1 MKYSHFL
8 LFSLITLFST
18 AQNDLDFDMDVT
30 VGKVGGY
37 ADVTYT
43 ITNITSNTINSLTI
57 NHTDAINPV
66 WTLNPSTLAPGATV
80 TATGKIA
87 ISGDRFN
94 GSIPFLGS
102 TQASVSGILNG
113 NTITELSDGID
124 FQGNRVDDSSSDY
137 QISTPQRI
145 GVIYI
150 DDDGDGAYTQGT
162 DTTIS
167 NGIINLSDQNGN
179 MFSVVTN
186 ETGWWF
192 AEIPSNMNNT
202 AGDFFGTV
210 DQSSFPIAF
219 TNYFLIDGASPFPLA
234 FPLALPFEYAHGY
247 SDQPAS
253 IEDAKEIAAYPIP
266 MTGNT
271 LYLNNFETGK
281 AQLYSLDGKEIWK
294 GIVENRTIKFDGIN
308 SGFYILRITSDQ
320 EITTIKLYKK

>member
-1 MKYSHFL
+1 MKLSHLL
-8 LFSLITLFST
+8 LFTLLCLFSD
-18 AQNDLDFDMDVT
+18 AQNELDFDMDVT
-30 VGKVGGY
+30 VGRVGGY

-43 ITNITSNTINSLTI
+43 ITNISNNSINSLTI

-66 WTLNPSTLAPGATV
+66 MTLNPSTLAPGATV

-87 ISGDRFN
+87 ISGNRFN

-137 QISTPQRI
+137 QISTPERI

-167 NGIINLSDQNGN
+167 NATINLSDQNGN
-179 MFSVVTN
+179 MFSVMTN
-186 ETGWWF
+186 ETGWWY
-192 AEIPSNMNNT
+192 AEIPSSMLNT
-202 AGDFFGTV
+202 AGAFFGTV
-210 DQSSFPIAF
+210 DQSSFPTAF
-219 TNYFLIDGASPFPLA
+219 TNYFLIDGESPFPLA
-234 FPLALPFEYAHGY
+234 FPLALPFDYAHGY

-253 IEDAKEIAAYPIP
+253 IEDAKEISAYPIP

-271 LYLNNFETGK
+271 LFLNNFETGS

-294 GIVENRTIKFDGIN
+294 GNVENGTLKFNEIN
-308 SGFYILRITSDQ
+308 SGFYILKLNNNDQ
-320 EITTIKLYKK
+320 TISMKLAKK

>member
-1 MKYSHFL
+1 MKLSQFL
-8 LFSLITLFST
+8 LFTLLTVFAT
-18 AQNDLDFDMDVT
+18 AQNELDFDMDVT
-30 VGKVGGY
+30 YGRVGGY

-43 ITNITSNTINSLTI
+43 ITNISNNSINSLTI

-66 WTLNPSTLAPGATV
+66 LTLNPSTLVPGATV
-80 TATGKIA
+80 SATGKIA

-137 QISTPQRI
+137 QISTPERI

-167 NGIINLSDQNGN
+167 NATINLSDQNGN
-179 MFSVVTN
+179 MFSVMTN
-186 ETGWWF
+186 ETGWWY
-192 AEIPSNMNNT
+192 AEIPSSMLNT
-202 AGDFFGTV
+202 AGDFFGTI
-210 DQSSFPIAF
+210 DQISFPTAF
-219 TNYFLIDGASPFPLA
+219 TNYFLIDGESPFPLA
-234 FPLALPFEYAHGY
+234 FPLALPFDYAHGY

-253 IEDAKEIAAYPIP
+253 IEDVNKISAYPIP
-266 MTGNT
+266 MTNNT
-271 LYLNNFETGK
+271 LYLNNFEAGS
-281 AQLYSLDGKEIWK
+281 AHLYSLDGKEIWK
-294 GIVENRTIKFDGIN
+294 GNVEDGTIKFDAIN
-308 SGFYILRITSDQ
+308 SGFYILKIMSDQ
-320 EITTIKLYKK
+320 KVTTIKLSKK